1 MEASISFKSLGKK
14 INKKSI
20 LAGISFG
27 IEKHSIFSLF
37 GPIDSGKSAILKL
50 ISGLIYKDKGYLY
63 INGKDINIYPVD
75 IKFDIGYMPQ
85 KIDLYNNLNLLENII
100 LFSEFFN
107 ITKSK
112 ARTRAEMLCEEF
124 DIGDY
129 IYNKPSETNEC
140 INKIAIFI
148 RTILH
153 NPSIILLD
161 QPSTGLDLYYE
172 KKIWKFISNSKDRT
186 IIFSTNKLNEV
197 RNYSE
202 RLIYIKDYCIEY
214 IGSND
219 SFLEKKHQYISS
231 NFFERFSND
240 Q

>member
-14 INKKSI
+14 IDKKSI

-27 IEKHSIFSLF
+27 IEKYSKFSLF
-37 GPIDSGKSAILKL
+37 GPIDSGKSTILKL

-63 INGKDINIYPVD
+63 VNGKDININPID

-85 KIDLYNNLNLLENII
+85 KIDLYKNLNLLENII

-112 ARTRAEMLCEEF
+112 AKVRAEMLCEEF
-124 DIGDY
+124 NINHY
-129 IYNKPSETNEC
+129 ILQKPFETNEC

-148 RTILH
+148 RSIIH

-161 QPSTGLDLYYE
+161 QPSTGLDMYYE
-172 KKIWKFISNSKDRT
+172 NKIWEFLSNLEDKT
-186 IIFSTNKLNEV
+186 IIFSTNNLNEV
-197 RNYSE
+197 KKYSE
-202 RLIYIKDYCIEY
+202 RLVYIEDYSIKY
-214 IGSND
+214 IGGCD
-219 SFLEKKHQYISS
+219 SFLEKKYQYITNNISQRYSS
-231 NFFERFSND
+231 D
-240 Q
+240 K